1 MTGVAVEIK
10 ELGIKGAGIS
20 KTISISKTKK
30 ITANK
35 KNRIEK
41 GIRAFLLGSK
51 PHSKGEHFSRSS
63 EERNVMIKARDR
75 TTTGIIKSVNKVRLV
90 NIIL

>member
-1 MTGVAVEIK
+1 MIGAVLEINL
-10 ELGIKGAGIS
+10 LGIKGAGINN
-20 KTISISKTKK
+20 TISISNTKK

-41 GIRAFLLGSK
+41 GIRALLLGSN

-63 EERNVMIKARDR
+63 EEWNVIIKAIDR
-75 TTTGIIKSVNKVRLV
+75 TAIGIIKAVIKVKEV